1 MLSVRHYLLQFA
13 DASST
18 SPFINADVSFATS
31 VIMSAILLG
40 LAVWFGTDRLRSYS
54 MAHEAI

>member
-1 MLSVRHYLLQFA
+1 
-13 DASST
+13 
-18 SPFINADVSFATS
+18 

-40 LAVWFGTDRLRSYS
+40 LAVWFGTDRLRSYN